1 MKIDFNRIL
10 IFSKLSLKFFGLDL
24 VYTQLRDDTKTLMK
38 IPYASG
44 IITKT
49 KEEIIMTTLEQ
60 VEKLRTMANISY
72 DEAKGALDA
81 ANGDFL
87 EAIIYLEK
95 QGTINN
101 HSNCGKPCTS
111 LIKKIG
117 SFCME
122 MFRKGNANS
131 FEVLKGEEIKVS
143 VPVTVLA
150 LLLIFAFWITL
161 PLIIVGLFFGLRYR
175 FRGPDFAG
183 NTVNDAMNSAADA
196 AINLKKS
203 I

>member
-1 MKIDFNRIL
+1 
-10 IFSKLSLKFFGLDL
+10 
-24 VYTQLRDDTKTLMK
+24 
-38 IPYASG
+38 
-44 IITKT
+44 
-49 KEEIIMTTLEQ
+49 MTTLEQ
-60 VEKLRTMANISY
+60 VEKLRAMANISY

-81 ANGDFL
+81 SNGDL
-87 EAIIYLEK
+87 LDAIIYLEK
-95 QGTINN
+95 QGTIITTAEPNALACKEHREKQNN
-101 HSNCGKPCTS
+101 YSNRGKPITT
-111 LIKKIG
+111 LMRKIG
-117 SFCME
+117 SVCME

-131 FEVLKGEEIKVS
+131 FEVVKGAEIKVS

-183 NTVNDAMNSAADA
+183 NTVNDAINSAADA

-203 I
+203 IETK